1 MSEIEDAAR
10 RLQAALD
17 RLEQAIE
24 ARGGGEPADDRAVH
38 EALEATRAENA
49 ALQRVAETVASRLD
63 GTIGRLK
70 AAVGG

>member
-24 ARGGGEPADDRAVH
+24 ARGGAERPDDGAVR
-38 EALEATRAENA
+38 EALDATRTENA
-49 ALQRVAETVASRLD
+49 ALQRVAETVATRLD
-63 GTIGRLK
+63 GTIDRLK
-70 AAVGG
+70 AVVAT